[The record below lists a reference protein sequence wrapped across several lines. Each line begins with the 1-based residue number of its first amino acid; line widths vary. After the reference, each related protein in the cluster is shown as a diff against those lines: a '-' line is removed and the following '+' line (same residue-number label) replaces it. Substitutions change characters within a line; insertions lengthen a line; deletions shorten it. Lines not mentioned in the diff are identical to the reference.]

1 MSPLPRPLYHGG
13 MLTGSASEASSS
25 VAVTSTAILH
35 DLLLTYSLL
44 EAEPFELLS
53 LERVAELRQEQY
65 RLTASLQDV
74 QERISLEKKMR
85 GATHR
90 LHTSGQNAPSTPM
103 LVRREDVTMAMERTD
118 EVMQQYMQVSDALCD
133 VQRQLLSHHIAV
145 LRDHIQSEHH
155 AASESGSV
163 HAFVTPRR
171 TTSSA
176 MPLTPRRC
184 RDRPNASP
192 TARSARLDA
201 LLVHEQDSS
210 PSPQRR
216 NLQRRLSQL
225 CAEHTTLQ
233 DWWMAEKPT
242 PTHRVPRDYIREMQ
256 QMHSSLKELQLS
268 LAAQDADPTKDPAW
282 EPCMQEAQRLQ
293 RLLQEVQ
300 SRHGANSKPAQD
312 AASPHAR
319 ERDVSADPQPRT
331 ELCEA
336 EQGGAGP
343 EDRLR
348 ELEESHA
355 KALRDAHDKIQSLE
369 DERQKVWQ
377 DAKVRIRSLQEKL
390 DRALQVAEDPLPS
403 LAERQDGPATEDPTP
418 SLRERE
424 ACVPPPARA
433 SPSLADDVLNDAVDA
448 DPERDFDRRLAAL
461 RAEHAAQEAAH
472 AQTRASLEARIAQ
485 LESMCENE
493 ARRAAAP
500 PTLSSRWH
508 KMLGGGEPA
517 APAMTRH
524 ASASSKDRS
533 PSRDID
539 ELRAQLASEREQKD
553 MVAKRL
559 EDVMLLYRSVVDH
572 LGPSSASDESGG
584 RTDTP
589 VADEAAPS
597 DDALILRTPDALTP
611 TTPQVPETPLRLT
624 RLEPYM
630 DANQTPTHRSER
642 RTAVEARVRL
652 LEVQVEQHKRA
663 AEQARAAYEQ
673 FKARHEADRA
683 STAHERDVVQLWTQA
698 WRTLCERL
706 QRQHEFC
713 MRVLGKD
720 DGREEMDGLLDQI
733 KAASTR
739 GAMAPTSAA
748 RDDSLQQEAS
758 RLLGQL
764 EEHMGDMAEG
774 FARAG
779 SSELGDNVIAQLED
793 RIEDLEEQLAA
804 QSAAS
809 LPVVAPKPSESD
821 DTSVYALVL
830 IHALLPEEDALAR
843 SMSLSLDALRALF
856 APPERTED
864 TLSAALP
871 PVPGLLAARD
881 LLDVTSRATSPVL
894 AERVQHLLDSVLREG
909 VTHHAVATLAA
920 QVMTRVVGTLDTS
933 HMVTERAMVLE
944 ETVRGYADTSAS
956 DAPSIDLWP

>member
-13 MLTGSASEASSS
+13 MLTGSTSSTSSS

-53 LERVAELRQEQY
+53 LERVAELRQEQH

-90 LHTSGQNAPSTPM
+90 LHASGQNAPSAPT

-155 AASESGSV
+155 AASESSSV

-171 TTSSA
+171 TTSST

-184 RDRPNASP
+184 RDRPTASP

-201 LLVHEQDSS
+201 LLMHEQDAS

-242 PTHRVPRDYIREMQ
+242 HRVLRDYIRDMQ
-256 QMHSSLKELQLS
+256 QMQSSLKELQLS
-268 LAAQDADPTKDPAW
+268 VAAPDADPTKDPAW

-293 RLLQEVQ
+293 RLLQDVQ
-300 SRHGANSKPAQD
+300 SRHEVDATPAQESASPRARERGVSAEPQPRAELRGPAQD
-312 AASPHAR
+312 
-319 ERDVSADPQPRT
+319 
-331 ELCEA
+331 
-336 EQGGAGP
+336 GAGP
-343 EDRLR
+343 ATEDRLR
-348 ELEESHA
+348 ELEERHA
-355 KALRDAHDKIQSLE
+355 QALQDAHDQIQSLQ
-369 DERQKVWQ
+369 DERQKVWE
-377 DAKVRIRSLQEKL
+377 DAKVRIRSLQDKL
-390 DRALQVAEDPLPS
+390 DQALQVAEDPPS
-403 LAERQDGPATEDPTP
+403 SLSERQDGLAAEDSAP

-424 ACVPPPARA
+424 ASEPPPAEA
-433 SPSLADDVLNDAVDA
+433 LAWPADDVPRDASDA
-448 DPERDFDRRLAAL
+448 DPERAYDRRLAAL
-461 RAEHAAQEAAH
+461 QAEHAAQEAAH

-485 LESMCENE
+485 LESMVENE
-493 ARRAAAP
+493 ARQAAAP

-508 KMLGGGEPA
+508 QMLRGSE
-517 APAMTRH
+517 PAMTRDV
-524 ASASSKDRS
+524 SASSKDRS
-533 PSRDID
+533 PSRDMD
-539 ELRAQLASEREQKD
+539 ELRAQLAMEREQKD
-553 MVAKRL
+553 TVAKRL

-572 LGPSSASDESGG
+572 LGPSSASDESGA
-584 RTDTP
+584 RMDTP
-589 VADEAAPS
+589 VSDDAAPS
-597 DDALILRTPDALTP
+597 DDALILRTPDTLTP

-624 RLEPYM
+624 RLETYL

-733 KAASTR
+733 KAASSR
-739 GAMAPTSAA
+739 GAMTPTSAA

-804 QSAAS
+804 RSAAS
-809 LPVVAPKPSESD
+809 VPAVVPKPSESD
-821 DTSVYALVL
+821 EMSVYALVFV
-830 IHALLPEEDALAR
+830 HALLPEDDVLAR

-856 APPERTED
+856 APPEPTED

-881 LLDVTSRATSPVL
+881 LLDVTPRATSPVL
-894 AERVQHLLDSVLREG
+894 AERVRRLLDSVLREG
-909 VTHHAVATLAA
+909 TTHHAVATLAA
-920 QVMTRVVGTLDTS
+920 QVMTRVVGTLDAS

-944 ETVRGYADTSAS
+944 ETVRGYTDTSAS

>member
-53 LERVAELRQEQY
+53 LERVAELRQEQH

-90 LHTSGQNAPSTPM
+90 LHASGQNAPSAPT

-155 AASESGSV
+155 AASESSSV

-171 TTSSA
+171 TTSST

-184 RDRPNASP
+184 RDRPTASP
-192 TARSARLDA
+192 TARSAKLDA
-201 LLVHEQDSS
+201 LLMHEQDAS

-242 PTHRVPRDYIREMQ
+242 HRVLRDYIRDMQ
-256 QMHSSLKELQLS
+256 QMQSSLKELQLS
-268 LAAQDADPTKDPAW
+268 LAAPDADPTKDPAW

-572 LGPSSASDESGG
+572 LGPSSASDESGA
-584 RTDTP
+584 RMDTP
-589 VADEAAPS
+589 VSDDAAPS
-597 DDALILRTPDALTP
+597 DDALILRTPDTLTP

-739 GAMAPTSAA
+739 GAMASTSAA

-856 APPERTED
+856 APPEPTED

>member
-13 MLTGSASEASSS
+13 MLTGSTSSTSSS

-53 LERVAELRQEQY
+53 LERVAELRQEQH

-90 LHTSGQNAPSTPM
+90 LHTSGQNTPSAPT

-155 AASESGSV
+155 AASESSSV

-171 TTSSA
+171 TTSST
-176 MPLTPRRC
+176 MPLTPQRC
-184 RDRPNASP
+184 RDRPTASP
-192 TARSARLDA
+192 TAPSARLDA
-201 LLVHEQDSS
+201 LLMHEQDAS

-242 PTHRVPRDYIREMQ
+242 HRVLRDYIRDMQ
-256 QMHSSLKELQLS
+256 QMQSSLKELQLS
-268 LAAQDADPTKDPAW
+268 LAAPDADVTKDPAW

-300 SRHGANSKPAQD
+300 SRHEVDATPAQES
-312 AASPHAR
+312 ASPRVR
-319 ERDVSADPQPRT
+319 ERGVSAEPQPRA
-331 ELCEA
+331 ELSGP

-369 DERQKVWQ
+369 DERQKVWH

-433 SPSLADDVLNDAVDA
+433 SDSLADDVLNDAVDA

-485 LESMCENE
+485 LESMVENE
-493 ARRAAAP
+493 ARKAAAP

-508 KMLGGGEPA
+508 QMLRGSE
-517 APAMTRH
+517 PAMTRDV
-524 ASASSKDRS
+524 SASSKERS

-553 MVAKRL
+553 TVAKRL

-584 RTDTP
+584 RVDTP

-597 DDALILRTPDALTP
+597 DDALILRTPDTLTP
-611 TTPQVPETPLRLT
+611 TTPQVPETPLRLA
-624 RLEPYM
+624 RLETYL

-809 LPVVAPKPSESD
+809 LPVVAPKPTESD

-856 APPERTED
+856 APPVPTED